1 MLHPSLPFPPSR
13 AGPATDAR
21 RPRGGWLPAA
31 AADGSHSLP
40 VLLLSFFTRIISEIK
55 FTHVVFCDGYGMT
68 GKEKEGKKSVLQGH
82 LVDLLL
88 LLVLVKY
95 KYVLLFLLWVLVSV
109 FWSSRMISC

>member
-1 MLHPSLPFPPSR
+1 MLHPPLPFPPSR

-21 RPRGGWLPAA
+21 RPGGGWLPAA

-68 GKEKEGKKSVLQGH
+68 GKEKEGEKSVLQGH

-88 LLVLVKY
+88 LLISVSEIQIRVAIPLVRAGFS
-95 KYVLLFLLWVLVSV
+95 FLEQSNN
-109 FWSSRMISC
+109 